1 MSETKKAFT
10 LARLAQYIKADI
22 VGPYG
27 SSVTD
32 REIVGLTVVKGLGSL
47 DTATE
52 GYLSHLSGASYR
64 PMLPTTQASA
74 VILSPEDAPNC
85 PVPSLVVS
93 QPYLAFAR
101 ISQLFEDL
109 DRFLPGIHPSAVIA
123 GDAIVDDS
131 AHVGA
136 HVVIESGVRVA
147 ARTIIQ
153 ANCSI
158 GQDSEIG
165 SGCRI
170 FPNVSI
176 YPNVRLGEACTVH
189 SGAVLG
195 ADGFGFTPDE
205 KGHFETIA
213 QLGGLSIGDN
223 VSIGAGTTIDC
234 GAIDDTVIGA
244 GVKIDNLV
252 QIGHNC
258 KIGDHSLICGS
269 VGLAGS
275 TQIGRRCVLA
285 GGSGVGGKHPV
296 KICDQVVIS
305 VKTTVTQS
313 IDKPGVYSGST
324 IATDHATWLRNATRF
339 TVLNDLFRRVK
350 KLEGN
355 TP

>member
-1 MSETKKAFT
+1 MSENKKSFT
-10 LARLAQYIKADI
+10 LARLAQHIGADI
-22 VGPYG
+22 VGPFG

-32 REIVGLTVVKGLGSL
+32 KVNVGLTVVNGLGSL
-47 DTATE
+47 GTAAKGE
-52 GYLSHLSGASYR
+52 LSHLSGASYR
-64 PMLPTTQASA
+64 PMLATTQASA

-85 PVPSLVVS
+85 PVPSLVVA

-101 ISQLFEDL
+101 VSQLFENL
-109 DRFLPGIHPSAVIA
+109 DRFRPGIHPSAVIA
-123 GDAIVDDS
+123 SDAIVDDL

-136 HVVIESGVRVA
+136 HVVIESGVQVA
-147 ARTIIQ
+147 AHTIIQ

-158 GQDSEIG
+158 GQDAVIG

-205 KGHFETIA
+205 KGHFEAIA
-213 QLGGLSIGDN
+213 QLGGLRIGDN
-223 VSIGAGTTIDC
+223 VSIGAGTMIDC
-234 GAIDDTVIGA
+234 GAIDDTVIGT

-252 QIGHNC
+252 QVGHNC

-275 TQIGRRCVLA
+275 TEIGRHCVLA

-296 KICDQVVIS
+296 KICDQVVVS

-339 TVLNDLFRRVK
+339 TALSELFRRVK
-350 KLEGN
+350 KLEGK